1 MSKKVLSIGSAVIL
15 ICIAVSMLGMK
26 TGAQTK
32 VVKEKDNNQ
41 QSQAK
46 TGLENMNLNTLDDK
60 ENWLNQIYQTKA
72 AGAYQDIRELPQNYK
87 YEDAVRDNCYINSIF
102 DNTKTN
108 RKLYNE
114 FNVKLKNKQTA
125 FIRVVQ
131 TTVEGDL
138 VIADVLYDS
147 KSDRIYLVKDDTR
160 DRYLSLA
167 ESIISIRQYAQSGEW
182 EDSGE
187 RSWILYN
194 KHPDDIDLEQA
205 TVQDYF
211 FLDVLK

>member
-1 MSKKVLSIGSAVIL
+1 MSKKMLSIGSAGIL

-32 VVKEKDNNQ
+32 AVKEKDNNHR
-41 QSQAK
+41 SQAE
-46 TGLENMNLNTLDDK
+46 TGLENMNLITLDDK
-60 ENWLNQIYQTKA
+60 ETWLNQIYQNKA
-72 AGAYQDIRELPQNYK
+72 TAAYQDIRELPQNYK
-87 YEDAVRDNCYINSIF
+87 YEDAVRDHCYINSIF

-114 FNVKLKNKQTA
+114 FNMKLKNKQTA
-125 FIRVVQ
+125 FIRVAQ
-131 TTVEGDL
+131 ITVEGDL

-147 KSDRIYLVKDDTR
+147 KSDCIYLVKDDTR

-182 EDSGE
+182 EDSNE

-194 KHPDDIDLEQA
+194 THPDEIDSEQA
-205 TVQDYF
+205 TVEDYF

>member
-41 QSQAK
+41 QSQAE

-114 FNVKLKNKQTA
+114 FNMKLKNKQTA

-131 TTVEGDL
+131 TTGVGDL

-205 TVQDYF
+205 RVEDYF